1 MNLNPRGRCI
11 QRPKKK
17 QCIQRLTAKLI
28 NSPLTSPS
36 CQMHSRRCA
45 ELKSITLKYLREHI
59 AVFLGRFE
67 CHQQTRLRWTAS
79 RVASACAGNRARRG
93 QLRAGTRVRQLGD
106 ALQIAGFT
114 HGLLQKR
121 WWRLEQMAEAPAATH
136 PRQSPRKL
144 KEEEEGKKKNTKQ
157 PDCCLRLRSVNQR
170 NET

>member
-1 MNLNPRGRCI
+1 
-11 QRPKKK
+11 
-17 QCIQRLTAKLI
+17 
-28 NSPLTSPS
+28 
-36 CQMHSRRCA
+36 MHSRRCA
-45 ELKSITLKYLREHI
+45 ESKSITLKYLREHI

-79 RVASACAGNRARRG
+79 RVASACAEAK
-93 QLRAGTRVRQLGD
+93 LRAGTRARQLGD

-121 WWRLEQMAEAPAATH
+121 WWRLEQMAEAPAATR

-144 KEEEEGKKKNTKQ
+144 KEEEEEEEKKNTKQ